1 MEETMTFLELTSSGT
16 ADFNEGEIYFIGNAT
31 TLIRFCG
38 LTILTDPAFLHKG
51 EHVDLGHGIWARREV
66 EPACQVADLPPIDLV
81 ILSHYHGD
89 HFDDVAAQEL
99 DKKLPIVSTAD
110 AVGKLSSLGFE
121 QGYPLDT
128 WESLVVQKGDATL
141 TITAMPAKH
150 AIDDAVNALLMPVN
164 GHMLDFSRNSDHLYR
179 LYITGDTMLA
189 DSLED
194 IPRRYPDIDLGLI
207 HTGGTTFLF
216 TVVTMTGEQ
225 AVKAVEITKPHTA
238 IPIHYND
245 FSVFRSGLDDFKK
258 AAQASTTSTEFVY
271 LAHGETYTFKPNV

>member
-1 MEETMTFLELTSSGT
+1 MTSLELTSNGP
-16 ADFNEGEIYFIGNAT
+16 ADFDEGDVYFIGNAT

-51 EHVDLGHGIWARREV
+51 EHVYLGHGIWARREV
-66 EPACQVADLPPIDLV
+66 EPACQIADLPPIDLV
-81 ILSHYHGD
+81 VLSHYHGD

-110 AVGKLSSLGFE
+110 AVAKLSSLGFE

-128 WESLVVQKGDATL
+128 WESLMVQKGDATL

-150 AIDDAVNALLMPVN
+150 AVEEAVNELLMPVN
-164 GHMLDFSRNSDHLYR
+164 GHLLDFSRNDDHLYR
-179 LYITGDTMLA
+179 LYITGDTMLVA
-189 DSLED
+189 SLED

-207 HTGGTTFLF
+207 HTGGTTFLV

-225 AVKAVEITKPHTA
+225 GVKAVEITKPRIA

-245 FSVFRSGLDDFKK
+245 FPVFLSGLDDFKK
-258 AAQASTTSTEFVY
+258 AARASTTSTEFVY
-271 LAHGETYTFKPNV
+271 LAHGETYTFTSKV

>member
-1 MEETMTFLELTSSGT
+1 MTSLELKDSGT
-16 ADFNEGEIYFIGNAT
+16 ADFNEGDVYFIGNAT
-31 TLIRFCG
+31 TLIRFGG

-66 EPACQVADLPPIDLV
+66 EPACQIADLPPIDLIV
-81 ILSHYHGD
+81 LSHYHGD

-99 DKKLPIVSTAD
+99 DKKLPIVTTAD
-110 AVGKLSSLGFE
+110 AVDKLKALGFE

-128 WESLVVQKGDATL
+128 WKSLVVHKGDATL

-150 AIDDAVNALLMPVN
+150 AAEEAVNELLMPVN
-164 GHMLDFSRNSDHLYR
+164 GHLLDFGRKGDHLYR
-179 LYITGDTMLA
+179 LYITGDTMLV

-207 HTGGTTFLF
+207 HTGGTTFLV

-225 AVKAVEITKPHTA
+225 GVKAVEITKPRTA

-245 FSVFRSGLDDFKK
+245 FSVFLSGLDDFKK
-258 AAQASTTSTEFVY
+258 AAQASTTSTTFVY
-271 LAHGETYTFKPNV
+271 LAHGETYTFTPTG

>member
-1 MEETMTFLELTSSGT
+1 MTSLELPSTGP

-31 TLIRFCG
+31 TLIRFGG

-89 HFDDVAAQEL
+89 HFDDVAAREL
-99 DKKLPIVSTAD
+99 DKQLPIITTSD
-110 AVGKLSSLGFE
+110 AVAKLRPLGFTE
-121 QGYPLDT
+121 GQFLDT
-128 WESLVVQKGDATL
+128 WESLVVQKGETTL
-141 TITAMPAKH
+141 TVTAMPAKH
-150 AIDDAVNALLMPVN
+150 ATDDAIDALLMPVN
-164 GHMLDFSRNSDHLYR
+164 GHMLEFSRGSDQLYR
-179 LYITGDTMLA
+179 MYITGDTMLV

-207 HTGGTTFLF
+207 HTGGTTFVV
-216 TVVTMTGEQ
+216 TVVTMTGKQ

-245 FSVFRSGLDDFKK
+245 FSVFMSGLDDFKK
-258 AAQASTTSTEFVY
+258 AAEASTKTSTEFVY
-271 LAHGETYTFKPNV
+271 LAHGETYAFKPNV